1 MCESSVYLVLGPKK
15 DLVMAEV
22 ARITVAGDTITCFD
36 TLGDRRMLEGV
47 RMIEA
52 NLMKHEIILEPV
64 KS

>member
-1 MCESSVYLVLGPKK
+1 
-15 DLVMAEV
+15 MAEV

-36 TLGDRRMLEGV
+36 TLGDRRTLEGV
-47 RMIEA
+47 RMTEA

>member
-1 MCESSVYLVLGPKK
+1 MCESAVYLVQGPTK

-22 ARITVAGDTITCFD
+22 AKITVAGNTITCFD
-36 TLGDRRMLEGV
+36 TMGERRTLEGV

-64 KS
+64 KG